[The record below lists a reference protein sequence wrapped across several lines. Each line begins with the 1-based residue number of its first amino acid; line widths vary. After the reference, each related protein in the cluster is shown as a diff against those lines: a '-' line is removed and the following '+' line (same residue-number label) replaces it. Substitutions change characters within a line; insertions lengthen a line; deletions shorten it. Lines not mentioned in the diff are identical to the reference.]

1 MISPCSSQRYGD
13 KYNRS
18 WPVEKY
24 IEIIRYLSEEKGF
37 RVIVSGGRSPIET
50 SYSEQIDN
58 ADFENNVFNL
68 IGKTSIREMAALV
81 KLSDLVISPDSG
93 PAHVSTVM
101 GTPVIGLYAMSNPK
115 RSGPYNSKSLL
126 VNKYPETL
134 AKYYKVSSDKVKWG
148 KKVKNPRA
156 MDMIEVADV
165 CEKIEQF
172 LADES
177 WLKFIFQ

>member
-1 MISPCSSQRYGD
+1 
-13 KYNRS
+13 
-18 WPVEKY
+18 
-24 IEIIRYLSEEKGF
+24 
-37 RVIVSGGRSPIET
+37 
-50 SYSEQIDN
+50 
-58 ADFENNVFNL
+58 
-68 IGKTSIREMAALV
+68 MAALV

-134 AKYYKVSSDKVKWG
+134 AKYYKVSSEKVKWG

-172 LADES
+172 LAD
-177 WLKFIFQ
+177 KVG